1 MTKKTHLPRLFIFI
15 VTLLVS
21 TTSALAQRELFPL
34 PSAIKNNVEFWK
46 KVYAVYPSNK
56 VLIHDTDD
64 LSIIYEVIDLYTPGV
79 DDQLS
84 YREQWR
90 KVEDVKRAYRLV
102 LLNMASG
109 KIDPARASERERR
122 ALEIFGRE
130 HDGARIR
137 RAAYNVRGQQ
147 GLRDRFLLG
156 LQRSGLYRDAIAAI
170 FLEHGLPEELIMLPH
185 VESSFNY
192 QAYSKL
198 GAAGM
203 WQFTRSTGRLY
214 LTINYDVDDRLD
226 PIRSTAAAAKLLK
239 HNYDVLRSWPLAITA
254 YNHGPNGMKRA
265 KALHGGDFNEIYNE
279 YRSRTFGFASKNF
292 YAEFLAALDV
302 ATNHQKYFGRV
313 DFHAPTEF
321 VTFENQSYMTVNTLL
336 ETFNMDRDE
345 FREFNPAL
353 RPPVLNSQR
362 RIPRGYPI
370 RLPKKPG
377 VDMYAAYAS
386 IDPHLKYTDQV
397 KSEFYQVRR
406 GDNLASIA
414 RRFGVSQNRLV
425 EYNNLSSAQRIY
437 AGEVLKIP
445 PTDAQ
450 LLASTESLARSAT
463 AKKAEPIQM
472 TSSTTMA
479 IAEAPVVSDAS
490 PPEAA
495 IDLVESERIL
505 TLDLPVPQPVVK
517 EEKRPPVIVEETA
530 EELPIESEWL
540 LVEAEETLGHYAT
553 WLEVPTQRLRE
564 INGLRYAQ
572 EIQIG
577 QRIRL
582 TFQRVSARE
591 FYHRR
596 LEYRRSIEED
606 FFTTF
611 KVDTTQV
618 HTVAR
623 GQNIWMI
630 CNDIYQLPMW
640 LIVKYNSDRDL
651 TRLNMGDQLVI
662 PVVSPANPDAMVN
675 SAPTPVDQQ

>member
-1 MTKKTHLPRLFIFI
+1 M
-15 VTLLVS
+15 
-21 TTSALAQRELFPL
+21 
-34 PSAIKNNVEFWK
+34 
-46 KVYAVYPSNK
+46 
-56 VLIHDTDD
+56 
-64 LSIIYEVIDLYTPGV
+64 
-79 DDQLS
+79 
-84 YREQWR
+84 
-90 KVEDVKRAYRLV
+90 
-102 LLNMASG
+102 
-109 KIDPARASERERR
+109 
-122 ALEIFGRE
+122 
-130 HDGARIR
+130 
-137 RAAYNVRGQQ
+137 
-147 GLRDRFLLG
+147 
-156 LQRSGLYRDAIAAI
+156 
-170 FLEHGLPEELIMLPH
+170 
-185 VESSFNY
+185 
-192 QAYSKL
+192 
-198 GAAGM
+198 
-203 WQFTRSTGRLY
+203 
-214 LTINYDVDDRLD
+214 
-226 PIRSTAAAAKLLK
+226 
-239 HNYDVLRSWPLAITA
+239 
-254 YNHGPNGMKRA
+254 GMKRA
-265 KALHGGDFNEIYNE
+265 KALHGADFNEIYNE
-279 YRSRTFGFASKNF
+279 YRSRSFGFASKNF
-292 YAEFLAALDV
+292 FAEFLAALEV
-302 ATNHQKYFGRV
+302 ATNHQKYFGKV

-336 ETFNMDRDE
+336 ETFNMDLNE

-370 RLPKKPG
+370 RLPKKRG
-377 VDMYAAYAS
+377 VDMYAVYAS

-414 RRFGVSQNRLV
+414 RRYSVSQNRLV
-425 EYNNLSSAQRIY
+425 EYNNLSSAQHIY

-445 PTDAQ
+445 PTDSQ
-450 LLASTESLARSAT
+450 LLASTESLARSAA
-463 AKKAEPIQM
+463 AKKVEVLQM

-479 IAEAPVVSDAS
+479 SAEPPVVSDAS
-490 PPEAA
+490 SPEAA
-495 IDLVESERIL
+495 INLVEKERIL
-505 TLDLPVPQPVVK
+505 TLDLPIPQPVLK
-517 EEKRPPVIVEETA
+517 EEKRPPVVVEEA
-530 EELPIESEWL
+530 VEELPIESEWL

-630 CNDIYQLPMW
+630 SNDIYQLPMW
-640 LIVKYNSDRDL
+640 LIAKYNSDRDL
-651 TRLNMGDQLVI
+651 TRLNKGDQLVI

-675 SAPTPVDQQ
+675 SAPAPVDQQ

>member
-1 MTKKTHLPRLFIFI
+1 MTKKMQLASRLFFLLLI
-15 VTLLVS
+15 VAS
-21 TTSALAQRELFPL
+21 MTSAYAQQQLFPL
-34 PSAIKNNVEFWK
+34 PSAIKNNIEFWK
-46 KVYAVYPSNK
+46 QVYAVYPSNK
-56 VLIHDTDD
+56 VLIHDIDD
-64 LSIIYEVIDLYTPGV
+64 LSIIYEVMDLYTPGV
-79 DDQLS
+79 DDELS
-84 YREQWR
+84 YRQQWR
-90 KVEDVKRAYRLV
+90 KVEDVKRAYRLI
-102 LLNMASG
+102 LLNLASG
-109 KIDPARASERERR
+109 TIDRSLAT
-122 ALEIFGRE
+122 GRE
-130 HDGARIR
+130 KRAIEAFSSGTDAARIR

-147 GLRDRFLLG
+147 GLKDRFLQG
-156 LQRSGLYRDAIAAI
+156 LKRSGLYKDAIEAI
-170 FLEHGLPEELIMLPH
+170 FLEHGLPQELIMLPH

-203 WQFTRSTGRLY
+203 WQFTRSTGRMY

-239 HNYDVLRSWPLAITA
+239 HNYDVLGSWPLAITA

-265 KALHGGDFNEIYNE
+265 KALHGDNFNRIYND
-279 YRSRTFGFASKNF
+279 YRSRSFGFASKNF
-292 YAEFLAALDV
+292 YAEFLAALEV
-302 ATNHQKYFGRV
+302 ATNHEKYFGKV
-313 DFHAPTEF
+313 YFHAPSDF
-321 VTFENQSYMTVNTLL
+321 VTFENQSYLTVNTLL
-336 ETFNMDRDE
+336 ESFRMDLNE

-377 VDMYAAYAS
+377 VDMQAVYAS
-386 IDPHLKYTDQV
+386 IDPHLKYSDQI

-425 EYNNLSSAQRIY
+425 EYNNLVNAQRIY
-437 AGEVLKIP
+437 AGEILKIP

-450 LLASTESLARSAT
+450 LLASTETLASSAA
-463 AKKAEPIQM
+463 AKKAETAYEVAAPAP
-472 TSSTTMA
+472 TT
-479 IAEAPVVSDAS
+479 IAEAPTVTDVSS
-490 PPEAA
+490 PEAT

-517 EEKRPPVIVEETA
+517 EEKRLPAIVEQGA
-530 EELPIESEWL
+530 EEQPIQSEWI
-540 LVEAEETLGHYAT
+540 LVEPEETLGHYAT

-582 TFQRVSARE
+582 TFQKVTAEE
-591 FYHRR
+591 FHHQR
-596 LEYRRSIEED
+596 LEYKRSLEED
-606 FFTTF
+606 FFTTY

-640 LIVKYNSDRDL
+640 LIAKYNSERDL
-651 TRLNMGDQLVI
+651 DRLQLGDQLVI
-662 PVVSPANPDAMVN
+662 PVVSPANADAVLN
-675 SAPTPVDQQ
+675 PATVPAEQ